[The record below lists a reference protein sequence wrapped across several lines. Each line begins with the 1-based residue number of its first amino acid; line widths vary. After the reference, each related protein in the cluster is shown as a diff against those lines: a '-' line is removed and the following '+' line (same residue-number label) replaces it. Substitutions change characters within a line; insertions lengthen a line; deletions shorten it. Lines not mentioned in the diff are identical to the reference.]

1 MKAPGS
7 PGAFLFAALFS
18 CPPGYHRRMPAQW
31 SGDHTLKYM
40 AIKLK
45 NDKDIAKMRVAGR
58 LAAEV
63 LEMIGEY
70 VVPGVSTEELDRRCN
85 EYIRK
90 VQKATPANVGYH
102 GFPKTLCTSVNGVV
116 CHGIPSEKEI
126 LKDGDIINIDVTVI
140 KDGWHGDTSRMYYA
154 GTPSPE
160 AKRLVDT
167 TFECMMAGIR
177 TVRPGSRLGDVGH
190 AIQKLAE
197 SAGYSV
203 VRDYCGHGIG
213 RVYHEDPQVLH
224 YGRPNT
230 GLLLKEGM
238 TFTVEPMINIG
249 AEETNQLDDG
259 WTVVTA
265 DGSLSAQWEH
275 MIAVTANG
283 FEILTP
289 WPKG

>member
-1 MKAPGS
+1 MV
-7 PGAFLFAALFS
+7 
-18 CPPGYHRRMPAQW
+18 
-31 SGDHTLKYM
+31 
-40 AIKLK
+40 IKLK

-70 VVPGVSTEELDRRCN
+70 VQPGVSTEELDRRCN

-116 CHGIPSEKEI
+116 CHGIPSEKDV

-154 GTPSPE
+154 GTPAPE
-160 AKRLVDT
+160 AKRLVDV
-167 TFECMMAGIR
+167 TFDAMMAGIR

-190 AIQKLAE
+190 AIQTLAE
-197 SAGYSV
+197 KAGFSV
-203 VRDYCGHGIG
+203 VREYCGHGIG

-238 TFTVEPMINIG
+238 TFTVEPMLNAG
-249 AEETNQLDDG
+249 EADVDQLDDG

-265 DGSLSAQWEH
+265 DKSLSAQWEH
-275 MIAVTANG
+275 MIAVTKDG

-289 WPKG
+289 WPKTHHT